1 MARSAFIFL
10 GRESNTW
17 LSSGEWWGQRRE
29 KEKDEGGER
38 REEGGGRR
46 EEGGERREEGGVKG
60 EGGKRERLSYRII
73 FPDRI
78 TFHVQLHNTLV
89 DVTTWIDTIG
99 SGYRVFRANSV
110 HQ

>member
-1 MARSAFIFL
+1 M
-10 GRESNTW
+10 
-17 LSSGEWWGQRRE
+17 
-29 KEKDEGGER
+29 
-38 REEGGGRR
+38 
-46 EEGGERREEGGVKG
+46 KG